1 MRITVLGAGGGE
13 VTGSAY
19 FIETGRT
26 GVLVDCGLFQGGH
39 HADELNRVP
48 LGADIAR
55 LNAVLLTHAH
65 LDHTGRLPLLALAG
79 YTGPIF
85 ATPATI
91 DMTGLI
97 LRDAAR
103 IQFQDAERINRKQ
116 LRADEPPFHPLYS
129 GEDVERTLRLLK
141 PVPYHEPVAV
151 APGVQARFV
160 DAGHMLGSA
169 SLQLLLDE
177 NGVRRTVVFSG
188 DLGPKGAPIL
198 REAEPFSLA
207 DLVFLESTYGDRDH
221 QPFDVTVRE
230 FIEILQHAVARRS
243 KVLVPTFAVG
253 RAQLLTALLA
263 WAFRNRSV
271 KPFPVFLDSPMA
283 IEASQIYARHVELF
297 DDEMIAFL
305 KVRPMAQDLATLK
318 MTASPEES
326 RRINNLPGPFLV
338 MAGAGMCTAGR
349 ILHHLKHNLWNPE
362 TDVVIAGY
370 QGDGTLGRQLVDG
383 AKKVMIFGEPIA
395 VKARIHT
402 LGGFS
407 AHAGQTDLLAWF
419 AAVAPV
425 RPRVV
430 LTHGENPQRTTLA
443 KLITERHG
451 LTPVLPALG
460 EVIEL

>member
-1 MRITVLGAGGGE
+1 
-13 VTGSAY
+13 
-19 FIETGRT
+19 
-26 GVLVDCGLFQGGH
+26 
-39 HADELNRVP
+39 
-48 LGADIAR
+48 
-55 LNAVLLTHAH
+55 
-65 LDHTGRLPLLALAG
+65 
-79 YTGPIF
+79 
-85 ATPATI
+85 
-91 DMTGLI
+91 
-97 LRDAAR
+97 
-103 IQFQDAERINRKQ
+103 
-116 LRADEPPFHPLYS
+116 
-129 GEDVERTLRLLK
+129 
-141 PVPYHEPVAV
+141 
-151 APGVQARFV
+151 
-160 DAGHMLGSA
+160 MLGSA
-169 SLQLLLDE
+169 SLQLLVDE
-177 NGVRRTVVFSG
+177 NGARRTVVFSG

-198 REAEPFSLA
+198 RDAEPFSQA

-221 QPFDVTVRE
+221 RPFDETVRE
-230 FIEILQHAVARRS
+230 FIAILQHAVARRS

-283 IEASQIYARHVELF
+283 IEASQIYARHEELF
-297 DDEMIAFL
+297 DDEMMAFL

-395 VKARIHT
+395 VKAQIHT

-419 AAVAPV
+419 AAVAPM

-430 LTHGENPQRTTLA
+430 LTHGEDRQRTTLA